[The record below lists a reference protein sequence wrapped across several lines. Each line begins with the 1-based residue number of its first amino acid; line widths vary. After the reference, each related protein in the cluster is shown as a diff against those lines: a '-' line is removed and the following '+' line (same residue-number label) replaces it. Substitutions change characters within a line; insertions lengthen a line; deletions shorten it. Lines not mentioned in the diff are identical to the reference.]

1 MEQEKTELVPALVE
15 RAVKGDKAA
24 LEELLGSV
32 QDLVFNLA
40 LRMLGTV
47 PDAEDATQEILVKV
61 MTRLATFKG
70 QSAFTTWVFRVAA
83 NHLQSYRKHLFAQHP
98 LSFEEYGEDIASG
111 REQDM
116 PDLSGGVDRALLE
129 KELKLS
135 CSNVMLQCFE
145 PQDRCIFILG
155 TMFKVDSRVAAEML
169 EMTPEAYRQRLSRL
183 RKRMAA
189 FLGEYCGLAGGRCAC
204 ARRVDYAVATHRL
217 DPRHLAFPALEP
229 GAQVLQDCVSAM
241 EEIDDLSRVFAAFP
255 AYRATPAARAFL
267 KEFLRSDPYARVAAM
282 EREELE

>member
-1 MEQEKTELVPALVE
+1 MAQQEDKTVPALVE
-15 RAVKGDKAA
+15 RAIKGDKQA
-24 LEELLGSV
+24 LEGLLASV

-61 MTRLATFKG
+61 MTRLSTFKG

-83 NHLQSYRKHLFAQHP
+83 NHLQSYRKHLFAQRP

-111 REQDM
+111 RERDM
-116 PDLSGGVDRALLE
+116 PDLSGGVDRGLLE
-129 KELKLS
+129 QELKLS

-145 PQDRCIFILG
+145 PQERCIFILG
-155 TMFKVDSRVAAEML
+155 TMFRVDSRVAAEIL
-169 EMTPEAYRQRLSRL
+169 ELTPEAYRQRLSRA
-183 RKRMAA
+183 RRRMAA

-217 DPRHLAFPALEP
+217 DPGRLACTQLQPSED
-229 GAQVLQDCVSAM
+229 VLRDCVTAM

-267 KEFLRSDPYARVAAM
+267 KEFLQSEPYARIRAM
-282 EREELE
+282 GGEETV

>member
-1 MEQEKTELVPALVE
+1 MEEKQMLPSLAE
-15 RAVKGDKAA
+15 RAVKGDKEA
-24 LEELLGSV
+24 LEDLLAGV

-47 PDAEDATQEILVKV
+47 PDAEDATQEILIKV

-70 QSAFTTWVFRVAA
+70 ESAFTTWVFRVAA

-111 REQDM
+111 REQDL

-129 KELKLS
+129 QELKLS

-145 PQDRCIFILG
+145 PQDRCIYILG
-155 TMFKVDSRVAAEML
+155 TMFRVDSRVAAEIL
-169 EMTPEAYRQRLSRL
+169 ELTPEAYRQRLSRL
-183 RKRMAA
+183 RRRMAR
-189 FLGEYCGLAGGRCAC
+189 FLSEYCGLSGTGRCAC
-204 ARRVDYAVATHRL
+204 ARRVDYAVATHRI
-217 DPRHLAFPALEP
+217 DPQHLFCTALEP
-229 GAQVLQDCVSAM
+229 GGDILGDCVRAM
-241 EEIDDLSRVFAAFP
+241 EEMDELSRIFAAFP

-267 KEFLRSDPYARVAAM
+267 RELMRSDPYTRIAAM
-282 EREELE
+282 GRGEEA

>member
-1 MEQEKTELVPALVE
+1 MEQEKAELVPALAE

-129 KELKLS
+129 EELKLS

-183 RKRMAA
+183 RKWMAA

-204 ARRVDYAVATHRL
+204 VRRVDYAVATHRV
-217 DPRHLAFPALEP
+217 DPQRLCFSGLEKS
-229 GAQVLQDCVSAM
+229 GGVLRECVSAM
-241 EEIDDLSRVFAAFP
+241 EEIDQASQVFAALP
-255 AYRATPAARAFL
+255 PYRATPAARAFL